1 MKASPR
7 FSQGFDEI
15 VLLVENVYKS
25 AQFYTQVVG
34 LVPIERRKQSGLGF
48 GPENQG
54 SHNASDFHAERF
66 LPFLKAISSADTG

>member
-7 FSQGFDEI
+7 FSQGFAEI

-54 SHNASDFHAERF
+54 HSTPRIFMPSAFFH
-66 LPFLKAISSADTG
+66 S

>member
-7 FSQGFDEI
+7 FRQGFAEI

-34 LVPIERRKQSGLGF
+34 LVRIERLTQSGLGF
-48 GPENQG
+48 GPESQG
-54 SHNASDFHAERF
+54 SLTPRIFTPRTFFH
-66 LPFLKAISSADTG
+66 S